1 MRSASVVRGKWSCLA
16 GTALLAVQVT
26 SSFEDGSSNLGIMGL
41 LPQALGDSAQPTAA
55 QPGEPVPRR
64 LKSWLQQRGANVQ
77 SIDFRPSKA
86 GEEAGYGLFLAQDAK
101 TLFSRTTYHWFR
113 PWIRAP
119 PEGPVAASFPLHLAI
134 TAANIIS
141 DAQLGPGYQLMVSRG
156 LLEERSVVMA
166 HLALERARG
175 ASSPLSP
182 WLDALPTEFH
192 SPLYWSPQE
201 LQSLRGTVLERAVAR
216 LKQRLQLSWKRAE
229 GPLAQAAEAVA
240 APRAP
245 TYDDWVWAH
254 SVFWSRGQSL
264 PVPNTQGTASQLV
277 AGKAPSAAAE
287 LLTVHEAI
295 IPGLDFANH
304 APTAGAQCW
313 WDVAALPPPT
323 PPPHPAPLITTNP
336 PGPQATST
344 SPLSTHSPHPPTPST
359 HLHTSPATSPS
370 SSAEANQTSSP
381 SSCSPAL
388 ANVEV
393 RLQLYRGARV
403 VPGQELFISYGDS
416 KPNEELL
423 LLHGFV
429 VDPHP
434 PTTATAAHGRG
445 SKGGSS
451 AQRARS
457 WAWRR
462 GGPTPAPPQAQ
473 AQDSVM
479 VVCPVPPPGQ
489 WDVVMESRMGLLM
502 GSGLSPQFFLHA
514 SSIVQPTPAS
524 ATPTPT
530 PPQGGEGGAPPAW
543 APVPAEVLE
552 ALEVFVL
559 APKEVDMRLQG
570 LRAVTE
576 GTPLAKTAREQQ
588 GTSLAHPPFSTAH
601 PSALSCASLDLT
613 ALDAQLPPLST
624 PPAGHSSG
632 IAPRGAAAAPP
643 SGPELT
649 ALLGLLGLRMAAVS
663 TFVRLLEVQLVEL
676 ESEETG
682 SGALEVDERLLAAHR
697 AAVDRGAHPGSEGRL
712 PHRLWCAVVYRAG
725 QKRVTRAHLVG
736 ARRELQH
743 VMRLIERGQ
752 ALQQA

>member
-1 MRSASVVRGKWSCLA
+1 MTMPL
-16 GTALLAVQVT
+16 TQPALVLVL
-26 SSFEDGSSNLGIMGL
+26 LGGC
-41 LPQALGDSAQPTAA
+41 
-55 QPGEPVPRR
+55 
-64 LKSWLQQRGANVQ
+64 
-77 SIDFRPSKA
+77 
-86 GEEAGYGLFLAQDAK
+86 
-101 TLFSRTTYHWFR
+101 
-113 PWIRAP
+113 RAP

-304 APTAGAQCW
+304 APTA
-313 WDVAALPPPT
+313 
-323 PPPHPAPLITTNP
+323 
-336 PGPQATST
+336 
-344 SPLSTHSPHPPTPST
+344 
-359 HLHTSPATSPS
+359 
-370 SSAEANQTSSP
+370 
-381 SSCSPAL
+381 
-388 ANVEV
+388 NVEV

-434 PTTATAAHGRG
+434 PTTATAAHGSG

-451 AQRARS
+451 VQRARS

-462 GGPTPAPPQAQ
+462 GAPTPALPQAQ

-524 ATPTPT
+524 ATPAPT
-530 PPQGGEGGAPPAW
+530 PPQGSEGGAPPAW

-588 GTSLAHPPFSTAH
+588 GKRGVHKGGTSLAHPPSSAAH

-613 ALDAQLPPLST
+613 ALDAQLPPLGT
-624 PPAGHSSG
+624 PPAGHSSS
-632 IAPRGAAAAPP
+632 IAPRSAAAALPL
-643 SGPELT
+643 GPELT

-697 AAVDRGAHPGSEGRL
+697 AAVDRGAQPGSEGRL